1 MRRKFAYSVI
11 AAFLI
16 MGGCSMAMAQNQTP
30 IGIDE
35 QIQQIESAPP
45 SERYQLMNRFKMQLA
60 TMNQQERM
68 HAIEALRSRLQGN
81 LKKMGQQPMKNL
93 PDHVDF
99 HQHNQM
105 MQQGINEQMGQ
116 KQGMQEYMHEHPGF
130 HFGTKGEQKGTSMT
144 NPSQPFQNPGNG
156 IEQGTGHENENNHPQ
171 IPNMGSTT
179 APTTGS
185 GSGSM
190 MQGGSLGSQ
199 TTPSEPSMSS
209 HESLGTPQQETQGA
223 HITSSTQ
230 EQNGRS
236 VAFVRPQNDMNFD
249 RR

>member
-30 IGIDE
+30 VGIDE

-116 KQGMQEYMHEHPGF
+116 KQGMDEYMHEHPGSYI
-130 HFGTKGEQKGTSMT
+130 GPNISS
-144 NPSQPFQNPGNG
+144 PSKEGG
-156 IEQGTGHENENNHPQ
+156 
-171 IPNMGSTT
+171 
-179 APTTGS
+179 
-185 GSGSM
+185 GSM
-190 MQGGSLGSQ
+190 MHGESSGSQ
-199 TTPSEPSMSS
+199 MTPSEPSMPS

-223 HITSSTQ
+223 HRPSSTQ
-230 EQNGRS
+230 EQSGRS
-236 VAFVRPQNDMNFD
+236 VTFARPQNDMNFD